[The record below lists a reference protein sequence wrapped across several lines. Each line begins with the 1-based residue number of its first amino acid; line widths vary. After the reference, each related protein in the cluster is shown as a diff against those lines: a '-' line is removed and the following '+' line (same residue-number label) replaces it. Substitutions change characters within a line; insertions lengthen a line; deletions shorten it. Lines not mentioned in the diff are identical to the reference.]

1 MDSILPTSFRCRK
14 TLTMKYSSSI
24 SFIRIVWTTLAIIFC
39 FAYPV
44 LFQQTQQSSGRNWQH
59 QMQKS
64 LYATTGDQRS
74 SKASPSSVPSD
85 GFRTFQAR
93 VESDSAVGQPSS
105 SKVPEEVVAT
115 TDASQTRTTLSLP
128 KLDADSSLVYFN
140 VSEKSKSV
148 FEFSAAWG
156 LYGM

>member
-39 FAYPV
+39 FVYPV
-44 LFQQTQQSSGRNWQH
+44 LFQQTQQSSGRFWQH
-59 QMQKS
+59 QTQRS

-74 SKASPSSVPSD
+74 NTASPSLVPSD
-85 GFRTFQAR
+85 RFRTFQAS
-93 VESDSAVGQPSS
+93 VESHSAVGQPSS

-148 FEFSAAWG
+148 FEFSAASG
-156 LYGM
+156 LNGM